1 MVAFPL
7 SAGHRQTQFGFW
19 AGTGLTSLART
30 TEKLTGF
37 TASCCSI
44 LAACAVIAAVVSS
57 PASAQGYPSRPVT
70 FIIPFAAG
78 SSTDA
83 VARLV
88 AKNLQAAL
96 GQPFLVENRA
106 GAGGTIAASAVA
118 RAPGDGYTLI
128 LTTNSTHSA
137 ANGLFKN
144 VPYDPIKDFTPVV
157 RIGGFPN
164 FVGVYPGLPIKTPA
178 ELVAF
183 AKANPGKLNY
193 GVGNSSGHI
202 IGETIKR
209 RTGIDMLRVAYRSNP
224 MAVTDLIAGHISTMF
239 LEFTTGMPQ
248 IKAGKVRPIAMVT
261 KERSHYLPDLPT
273 LNETILP
280 GFDVMPWVGI
290 FGPANMPQEVVKV
303 LATELE
309 KMVSMPEVRE
319 QFITSGMEVY
329 WIGREQFPD
338 FVKSELVK
346 WTAMIKEAGIEPE

>member
-1 MVAFPL
+1 MAAFQA
-7 SAGHRQTQFGFW
+7 SAGHRPIRIESRTR
-19 AGTGLTSLART
+19 AGLFSIAYAIKKLA
-30 TEKLTGF
+30 G
-37 TASCCSI
+37 
-44 LAACAVIAAVVSS
+44 LAALGCSTLAALVVVGAVVSS
-57 PASAQGYPSRPVT
+57 PATAQSYPSRPVT

-88 AKNLQAAL
+88 AKQLQSAL

-137 ANGLFKN
+137 AHALFKS

-164 FVGVYPGLPIKTPA
+164 FVGVHPGLPITTPA

-193 GVGNSSGHI
+193 GVGNSTGHI
-202 IGETIKR
+202 VGETIKR
-209 RTGIDMLRVAYRSNP
+209 RTGIEMVRVAYRSNP
-224 MAVTDLIAGHISTMF
+224 MAVTDLVAGHISTMF

-248 IKAGKVRPIAMVT
+248 IKAGKVRPIAMVP
-261 KERSHYLPDLPT
+261 KERSHYLPGLPT

-280 GFDVMPWVGI
+280 GFDLMPWVGI
-290 FGPANMPQEVVKV
+290 FGPANMPQEVVNV

-309 KMVSMPEVRE
+309 KMVSLPDVRE